1 MKLSIVCIIV
11 LKKMETI
18 FINSIENIKFTL
30 INLMHETLKLYIP
43 DNDCE
48 YNLLLKVCTL
58 FVNIRLYH
66 EIKLHNRII
75 FNKKQNL
82 QKFKNIISK

>member
-1 MKLSIVCIIV
+1 MLLLYSIDD
-11 LKKMETI
+11 L
-18 FINSIENIKFTL
+18 FIRKNIKFTF
-30 INLMHETLKLYIP
+30 INLMHETIKLYIP

-48 YNLLLKVCTL
+48 CNLILKACSL

-75 FNKKQNL
+75 FYKK
-82 QKFKNIISK
+82 

>member
-1 MKLSIVCIIV
+1 
-11 LKKMETI
+11 METI
-18 FINSIENIKFTL
+18 FINSIDDLFIRKNIKFTL
-30 INLMHETLKLYIP
+30 INLIRETLKLYIP

-48 YNLLLKVCTL
+48 CNLILKGCAL

-75 FNKKQNL
+75 FNNKNKIF
-82 QKFKNIISK
+82 KSFKNMNSK